1 LRATLIGI
9 WLIFISSSLS
19 CRSKADDKL
28 VSFGKNTLYKSDI
41 HALLG
46 KSDFSDEE
54 RDEVIS
60 SWINT
65 QFAATFWDSLP
76 RDIQHR
82 IELKTN
88 DYRSEMILFE
98 WENAWI
104 ERRLDTV
111 VKESEM
117 RQYYKDNINDF
128 LLNEYIVKLLYIKVP
143 DMAPD
148 TDMLR
153 QWYLLKKPTDTAKIT
168 QYANQ
173 YATSFY
179 MNRHNWISFEDFVKE
194 LPIEYIDIE
203 RFVTNKSKQIFEENG
218 YLYFVNIFDF
228 RLKNTPSP
236 FNYEKERIR
245 SRILIN
251 RKLELRNA
259 AKELF
264 QQNLKQNDEIKFHIP

>member
-76 RDIQHR
+76 QDIQHR

-179 MNRHNWISFEDFVKE
+179 MNHHNWISFEDFVKE

-245 SRILIN
+245 SRILLN

-264 QQNLKQNDEIKFHIP
+264 QQNLKQNDEIQFHIP